1 MEDLVKKGRS
11 VGILV
16 ILISQKTTGDAI
28 PTFIRDVCPI
38 GLSFAQ
44 KTVEAAVAALGD
56 DIRNWPD
63 ASPVTLQDPAY
74 VGVAVMAMQGRPG
87 YTRIRTPIRL
97 RRRRGPRRR
106 SHLAPDCRSEP
117 VPGRPSRLDRPDHG
131 TPAVARQVAPKAH
144 TGKDVEDMTEERFTR
159 RTVTVVMAV
168 IAALAFVFSFGNV
181 WALALRLGVP
191 RPIAPLIAPMVD
203 LSVVGL
209 LVALRFLAL
218 RGVPK
223 AELKAGT
230 RLLHLCGLLTLALN
244 TAEPLLT
251 GRYGRA
257 CLDTVAPLLL
267 LGWGH
272 VGPAFL
278 AQFHTHTQ
286 HLEAT
291 AATLATEPVPN
302 VAPSPEAAPPTPAPQ
317 IAASL
322 IEELEPAPAATP
334 PVAVTTTGGPAS
346 GPALPA
352 ALLDA
357 ARRIADTHRAEHGTP
372 ITAAHLGTR
381 MGIALPVATAALAQL

>member
-1 MEDLVKKGRS
+1 
-11 VGILV
+11 
-16 ILISQKTTGDAI
+16 
-28 PTFIRDVCPI
+28 
-38 GLSFAQ
+38 
-44 KTVEAAVAALGD
+44 
-56 DIRNWPD
+56 
-63 ASPVTLQDPAY
+63 
-74 VGVAVMAMQGRPG
+74 
-87 YTRIRTPIRL
+87 
-97 RRRRGPRRR
+97 
-106 SHLAPDCRSEP
+106 
-117 VPGRPSRLDRPDHG
+117 
-131 TPAVARQVAPKAH
+131 
-144 TGKDVEDMTEERFTR
+144 MTEERFTR

-191 RPIAPLIAPMVD
+191 HPIAPLIAPMVD

-218 RGVPK
+218 RGVSK
-223 AELKAGT
+223 AELRAGT
-230 RLLHLCGLLTLALN
+230 KLLHLCGLLTLALN

-278 AQFHTHTQ
+278 AQFHTLTRPVPPV
-286 HLEAT
+286 EAT
-291 AATLATEPVPN
+291 APISEPVPDE
-302 VAPSPEAAPPTPAPQ
+302 APASEPPTPGPVVATSPAEEPQ
-317 IAASL
+317 IA
-322 IEELEPAPAATP
+322 PAPAAA
-334 PVAVTTTGGPAS
+334 VAKVAQPAAGPT
-346 GPALPA
+346 LPA

-381 MGIALPVATAALAQL
+381 MGVALPVATAALAQL